1 MMLSLVFEIAHL
13 RLPTSKSVIG
23 GVVLELKVQPVGE
36 YQSNCY
42 LLVAPKTHQGIL
54 IDAGDDAQ
62 EILRFIEPLE
72 ITQILITH
80 GHVDHVSALEV
91 VRDAL
96 GAPVGIHPADVA
108 EFGLRPDLTL
118 EDGDSID
125 FAGEEIRVSHVPG
138 HTPGSVI
145 FGLID
150 RGDIR
155 RAIVGDAIF
164 PGGPGHTKTPQA
176 LATSLDSLARTVF
189 TWGDEVILY
198 PGHGGPT
205 TVGEE
210 RAAFE
215 AFRAGPL
222 SPDLCGDVTWR

>member
-1 MMLSLVFEIAHL
+1 M
-13 RLPTSKSVIG
+13 
-23 GVVLELKVQPVGE
+23 LELKVHPVGE

-42 LLVAPKTHQGIL
+42 LLVSPKTHQGIL

-62 EILRFIEPLE
+62 EILRFVESLE

-80 GHVDHVSALEV
+80 GHDDHVNALEI
-91 VRDAL
+91 VRGAL
-96 GAPVGIHPADVA
+96 DAPVGIHPADVD
-108 EFGLRPDLTL
+108 EFGLRPDFLL
-118 EDGDSID
+118 EGGDVFD

-145 FGLID
+145 FGLSD
-150 RGDIR
+150 RVEIQ

-164 PGGPGHTKTPQA
+164 PGGPGHTETHQA
-176 LATSLDSLARTVF
+176 LLTSLDSLARTVF
-189 TWGDEVILY
+189 TWRDEVILY
-198 PGHGGPT
+198 PGHGEPT

-215 AFRAGPL
+215 AFRAGLL

>member
-1 MMLSLVFEIAHL
+1 M
-13 RLPTSKSVIG
+13 
-23 GVVLELKVQPVGE
+23 LELKVHPVGE

-54 IDAGDDAQ
+54 IDAGDGAE
-62 EILRFIEPLE
+62 EILRFVGSLE
-72 ITQILITH
+72 IVQILITH
-80 GHVDHVSALEV
+80 GHVDHVSALEI
-91 VRDAL
+91 VREAF
-96 GAPVGIHPADVA
+96 GAPVGIHPADVDV
-108 EFGLRPDLTL
+108 FGLRADFLL
-118 EDGDSID
+118 QDGDTVD
-125 FAGEEIRVSHVPG
+125 FVDEELRVSHVPG

-145 FGLID
+145 FGLIE

-164 PGGPGHTKTPQA
+164 PGGPGHTETPQA
-176 LATSLDSLARTVF
+176 LVTSLDSLARTVF

-198 PGHGGPT
+198 PGHGDPT

-215 AFRAGPL
+215 AFRAGSIP
-222 SPDLCGDVTWR
+222 PDLCGDVAWC

>member
-1 MMLSLVFEIAHL
+1 M
-13 RLPTSKSVIG
+13 
-23 GVVLELKVQPVGE
+23 LELKVHPVGE

-42 LLVAPKTHQGIL
+42 LLVSPKTHQGIL

-62 EILRFIEPLE
+62 EILRFVESLE

-80 GHVDHVSALEV
+80 GHDDHVSALEI
-91 VRDAL
+91 VRGAL
-96 GAPVGIHPADVA
+96 GVPVGIHPADVD
-108 EFGLRPDLTL
+108 EFGLRPDFLL
-118 EDGDSID
+118 EDGDIID
-125 FAGEEIRVSHVPG
+125 FVGEGIRVSHVPG

-145 FGLID
+145 FGLSD
-150 RGDIR
+150 RGEIR

-164 PGGPGHTKTPQA
+164 PGGPGHTETHQA
-176 LATSLDSLARTVF
+176 LLTSLDSLARTIF
-189 TWGDEVILY
+189 TWRDEVILY
-198 PGHGGPT
+198 PGHGEPT

-215 AFRAGPL
+215 AFRASPL

>member
-1 MMLSLVFEIAHL
+1 M
-13 RLPTSKSVIG
+13 IG
-23 GVVLELKVQPVGE
+23 GVVLELKVLPVGE

-42 LLVAPKTHQGIL
+42 LLVAPKAHQGIL
-54 IDAGDDAQ
+54 IDAGDDAE
-62 EILRFIEPLE
+62 EILRFVGSLE
-72 ITQILITH
+72 IDQILVTH
-80 GHVDHVSALEV
+80 GHIDHVSALEI

-96 GAPVGIHPADVA
+96 GAPVGIHPADVD
-108 EFGLRPDLTL
+108 EFGLRPDFTI
-118 EDGDSID
+118 EDGDTIEIM
-125 FAGEEIRVSHVPG
+125 GEEIRISHVPG

-145 FGLID
+145 FGLIE
-150 RGDIR
+150 RGEIQ

-176 LATSLDSLARTVF
+176 LLTSLDSLARIVF

-215 AFRAGPL
+215 AFRASPL
-222 SPDLCGDVTWR
+222 PPDLCGDVTWR